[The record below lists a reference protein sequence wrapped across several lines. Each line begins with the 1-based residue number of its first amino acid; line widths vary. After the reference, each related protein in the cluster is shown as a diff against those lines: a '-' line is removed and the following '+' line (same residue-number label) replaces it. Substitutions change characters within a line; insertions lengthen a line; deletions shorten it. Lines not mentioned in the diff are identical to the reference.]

1 MTSQSNQ
8 WPEPNRADTGA
19 MAATEVGMSREQA
32 RAGGSGAGE
41 RDRRRGDA
49 GDGPERVV
57 VVGGGYAGLFAARR
71 ASGRSRRGRVEVTV
85 VDPASQWVE
94 RTRLHQVAAG
104 DASVKR
110 WPLARLFRGTGVS
123 VVGGRVT
130 EIDLMGGAV
139 TVETGTGTTTRLPFD
154 RLVYTLGSTADT
166 GLVPGARDHAFVL
179 DSTSTAED
187 LRNAL
192 RAGVASSG
200 STGARVA
207 VVGGG
212 LTGVEA
218 ATEIAEAYPELSV
231 TLVTAGEIA
240 GGLSVRGREYL
251 LRAMGR
257 FKVEL
262 RERKEV
268 EEVERGAVRTAGGET
283 IPADVVVWAAGFAVP
298 DLARRSG
305 LATDEQGRVL
315 VDASLRS
322 VSHPEVFA
330 AGDSAWPVKP
340 VGVGAVRPSAYTSTI
355 MGAQAGTNVAR
366 ELAGKSVK
374 PLRFGYLMQSVSLGR
389 RDGLVQFTDGNDKPL
404 PMVATGRVAARI
416 KEFVER
422 LVVVGSLRLERLLPG
437 AYAWRPAPKRKVC
450 AKGAGEHGTA
460 AALLSPRGHDAHT
473 RTPQAGLPAPSGAP
487 ETSERETHS
496 MTSHCKTYP
505 DQDSARRAVAALRA
519 AGVRSR
525 DIRLLT
531 GSPPHDTRHEPVGS
545 YAGSVGPDAPV
556 GTYGDRV
563 LRRDRGTG
571 GFAGD
576 PDRQR
581 QGSYG
586 DADRVVIATYTD
598 RAERSRV
605 TGRRGARRL
614 LRRAAFDENA
624 VSRALD
630 ELASGHAIV
639 LIDVAEITGDT
650 EAQLEQMAR
659 AA

>member
-1 MTSQSNQ
+1 MSSQSNQ
-8 WPEPNRADTGA
+8 SRELNRADTAA
-19 MAATEVGMSREQA
+19 MAAREVGMSREEA
-32 RAGGSGAGE
+32 RASRSGAGAP
-41 RDRRRGDA
+41 DRRRGEA

-85 VDPASQWVE
+85 VDPASEWVE

-139 TVETGTGTTTRLPFD
+139 TVETGTGTTTRLPFE

-200 STGARVA
+200 PSRARVA

-231 TLVTAGEIA
+231 MLVTAGEIA

-262 RERKEV
+262 RERTEV

-330 AGDSAWPVKP
+330 AGDSARPVKP
-340 VGVGAVRPSAYTSTI
+340 VGVGAVRPSAYASTI

-404 PMVATGRVAARI
+404 RMVATGRVAARI

-422 LVVVGSLRLERLLPG
+422 LVVVGSLRLERRLPG
-437 AYAWRPAPKRKVC
+437 AYAWRPAPKSPHQ
-450 AKGAGEHGTA
+450 ELFNESPHGPPDRRSA
-460 AALLSPRGHDAHT
+460 C
-473 RTPQAGLPAPSGAP
+473 
-487 ETSERETHS
+487 
-496 MTSHCKTYP
+496 SH
-505 DQDSARRAVAALRA
+505 ALRDSEPA
-519 AGVRSR
+519 ASSSR
-525 DIRLLT
+525 
-531 GSPPHDTRHEPVGS
+531 
-545 YAGSVGPDAPV
+545 
-556 GTYGDRV
+556 
-563 LRRDRGTG
+563 
-571 GFAGD
+571 
-576 PDRQR
+576 
-581 QGSYG
+581 
-586 DADRVVIATYTD
+586 
-598 RAERSRV
+598 
-605 TGRRGARRL
+605 
-614 LRRAAFDENA
+614 
-624 VSRALD
+624 
-630 ELASGHAIV
+630 
-639 LIDVAEITGDT
+639 
-650 EAQLEQMAR
+650 
-659 AA
+659 